1 MYLSDSW
8 SFLVELSAQPDER
21 PGTVGIVPVD
31 LSEEDDRGDIEPVKD
46 ACTGELFCTLGKVD
60 GDGDGDEVR
69 RIARVW
75 EYMEGGSFNGKFSIF
90 LPASIA
96 DFVRR
101 LLNANK
107 EFDGFTEDEITKLR
121 KAYGV

>member
-1 MYLSDSW
+1 MYLSDSR
-8 SFLVELSAQPDER
+8 SFLVELSAQPGER
-21 PGTVGIVPVD
+21 PGTVGVVPVD
-31 LSEEDDRGDIEPVKD
+31 LREEDDRGDIEPVKD

-60 GDGDGDEVR
+60 EDGDEVR

-75 EYMEGGSFNGKFSIF
+75 EYMEGGSFNGKFPIF
-90 LPASIA
+90 LPVSIT

-107 EFDGFTEDEITKLR
+107 EFDGFTEDDIARLKEV
-121 KAYGV
+121 YGV